1 MKARFA
7 VLFCLVALVGAPVRA
22 SAAEEPPLPPTEITA
37 LHMESR
43 GTDTETTTIFT
54 GDVVAT
60 GNNIRI
66 TCDRLEIVSVRTG
79 EQDQVIARQ
88 NRFKSLVATGHV
100 KIVQGDREATCGRA
114 VVLPDDNKITLTED
128 PVVVDH
134 GAGWTDAGEKITM
147 WRGER
152 RVEVEKPH
160 LIGPALKDLGF
171 DKDKKPESTD
181 APKITVPAPVQPAPQ
196 ETK

>member
-1 MKARFA
+1 MKSRLA
-7 VLFCLVALVGAPVRA
+7 CLLGLAALVGAPARA
-22 SAAEEPPLPPTEITA
+22 PAAEEPLLPPTTITSQ
-37 LHMESR
+37 HGESVS
-43 GTDTETTTIFT
+43 TDTEMTTVFT
-54 GDVVAT
+54 GDVVVT
-60 GNNIRI
+60 GNNIHV
-66 TCDRLEIVSVRTG
+66 TCDRLEAVSVRIG
-79 EQDQVIARQ
+79 DQDQVVAKQ

-160 LIGPALKDLGF
+160 LTGPALKDLGF
-171 DKDKKPESTD
+171 DKDKKPEPAD
-181 APKITVPAPVQPAPQ
+181 APKIAVPDTAKPAPQ

>member
-1 MKARFA
+1 M
-7 VLFCLVALVGAPVRA
+7 
-22 SAAEEPPLPPTEITA
+22 
-37 LHMESR
+37 
-43 GTDTETTTIFT
+43 TTVFT
-54 GDVVAT
+54 GDVVVT
-60 GNNIRI
+60 GNNIHV
-66 TCDRLEIVSVRTG
+66 TCDRLEAVSVRIG
-79 EQDQVIARQ
+79 DQDQVVAKQ

-160 LIGPALKDLGF
+160 LTGPALKDLGF
-171 DKDKKPESTD
+171 DKDQKPEPTD
-181 APKITVPAPVQPAPQ
+181 APKIAVPDTAKPAPREA
-196 ETK
+196 K